1 LGNQRGRSSRILEK
15 ECGRNLE
22 LIWLLQGLQPDH
34 NTISNFRRDHPK
46 AIRRVFRQTV
56 AMAKDFELIG
66 GLLIAGDSSKLRA
79 QNSKK
84 NNYNEKK
91 IQRHLEYIEA
101 KLSEFEKALAEADG
115 DAEQTQVL
123 EAKREKHQ
131 KQKLRYEGLREELK
145 ESGQKQ
151 ISTSDPESRQL
162 MVRNNITEVAY
173 NIQTTVDAQ
182 NKLLLDYR
190 VTNENDKQ
198 AMLPMCR
205 RVKSILGHGQFT
217 ALFDKGYHTGYQIGN
232 CHALGI
238 TTLVAVPD
246 KPEQQSGHIR
256 EYQTEYFDYDPEGDY
271 YICPEGEKLS
281 TNGSLYEKGVNYRVK
296 HYKTKACLSCEARK
310 LCTRNR
316 SGRLIERSEYQ
327 ESLERNAEAVEA
339 APELYKQRQALV
351 EHPYGTLKRQ
361 WGFDHIMTKK
371 GKKRASADV
380 GLMMTAYNLRR
391 LINLIGL
398 EGLREALT
406 ASLAAFLGAINDL
419 LGAVKAIFAYFS
431 GMQSVFCLP
440 GQIRGGAH
448 FFGLKP
454 VFGRGF

>member
-1 LGNQRGRSSRILEK
+1 
-15 ECGRNLE
+15 
-22 LIWLLQGLQPDH
+22 
-34 NTISNFRRDHPK
+34 
-46 AIRRVFRQTV
+46 
-56 AMAKDFELIG
+56 M
-66 GLLIAGDSSKLRA
+66 
-79 QNSKK
+79 
-84 NNYNEKK
+84 
-91 IQRHLEYIEA
+91 
-101 KLSEFEKALAEADG
+101 
-115 DAEQTQVL
+115 
-123 EAKREKHQ
+123 
-131 KQKLRYEGLREELK
+131 RYEGLREELK

-361 WGFDHIMTKK
+361 WVYPVGGTNGGFDHIMTKK

-398 EGLREALT
+398 EGLREALI
-406 ASLAAFLGAINDL
+406 ASLTALFRAKKGHSAPINAL
-419 LGAVKAIFAYFS
+419 FAYFS
-431 GMQSVFCLP
+431 GMRSVFCLP
-440 GQIRGGAH
+440 GKIRGGGH

-454 VFGRGF
+454 VLGRGF